1 MATIIENYV
10 AWAFNENAYYGNLY
24 QETSLIVNVTPGD
37 EDIDGAVLTKFM
49 RMYHLSQEDI
59 AYLAYEII
67 DCGMKDNSEWYK
79 VAVRYVTEEDFWAA
93 DRRRKNVLYG

>member
-1 MATIIENYV
+1 MNVLIENYV
-10 AWAFNENAYYGNLY
+10 AWAFNENSYYGSLY
-24 QETSLIVNVTPGD
+24 KETSLIVTHEGD
-37 EDIDGAVLTKFM
+37 DIDEAVLTKFIT
-49 RMYHLSQEDI
+49 MYHLSQEDI

-67 DCGMKDNSEWYK
+67 DCGMKDNAEWYK